1 MGDKPAVTLSADA
14 VKCLVLLCLFNINDC
29 LIYADVSPQM
39 ESFHEGKMFDGQAPC
54 PGGSVNHLLS
64 WPLIAEVGGANVV
77 WILGPLLADRS
88 PCNVSQLSTETKSR
102 KLFQLPSPKLPEC
115 PTSTATIRK

>member
-1 MGDKPAVTLSADA
+1 MGVKPAVSVYQTLSADA
-14 VKCLVLLCLFNINDC
+14 LKCLVLLCLFNRIDC
-29 LIYADVSPQM
+29 LIYADVSPV
-39 ESFHEGKMFDGQAPC
+39 MFDRQLDGRLAPC

-88 PCNVSQLSTETKSR
+88 PCNVSQLSTRDKEQETFSITFSK
-102 KLFQLPSPKLPEC
+102 
-115 PTSTATIRK
+115 TS